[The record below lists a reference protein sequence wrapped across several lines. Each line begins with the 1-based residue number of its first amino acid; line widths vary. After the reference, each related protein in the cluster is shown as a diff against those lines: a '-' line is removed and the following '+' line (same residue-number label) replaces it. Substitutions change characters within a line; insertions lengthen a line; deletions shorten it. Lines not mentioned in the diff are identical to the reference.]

1 MIQQSRPPVPVTLRT
16 SPIPPGR
23 GRMVPSCYT
32 KNSRR
37 GGLSLAAAI
46 QRGEALRK
54 ETLLEQLL
62 GIHPGNQFATAS
74 HYHGPRFQYK
84 EQSNYSTAQGLAY
97 RQLIPHTRMYEYTS
111 LRAPI
116 LGLGRRLMCRINNR
130 YPTSLLFGPV
140 GKNHPGTI
148 TPMRPLPSANG
159 TLSHL
164 AVQRK
169 GG

>member
-1 MIQQSRPPVPVTLRT
+1 MIQQSRPPVPVTLRS

-32 KNSRR
+32 KISRR
-37 GGLSLAAAI
+37 GDLSLAAAI
-46 QRGEALRK
+46 QRGEALRQ
-54 ETLLEQLL
+54 EDPPRTTVR
-62 GIHPGNQFATAS
+62 HSSATVS
-74 HYHGPRFQYK
+74 HHHGPRFQYK

-116 LGLGRRLMCRINNR
+116 LGLGRRLMCSINNR